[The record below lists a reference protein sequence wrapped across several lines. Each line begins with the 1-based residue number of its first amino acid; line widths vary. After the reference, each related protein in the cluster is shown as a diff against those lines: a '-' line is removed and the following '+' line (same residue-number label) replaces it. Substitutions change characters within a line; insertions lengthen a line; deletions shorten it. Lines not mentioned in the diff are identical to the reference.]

1 MRDTHVHIGQFYD
14 KYYEPQKILDIVH
27 EAGVEEIWHS
37 STTTCVKDVKYTTV
51 EKEIASVCAINKYQA
66 YPALWYIPD
75 YISQGVLIET
85 ALHNL
90 PYRGIKLHPKAHHWD
105 FENAA
110 HINTLHEI
118 FDCAEN
124 GTSDYIL
131 IHIGDDTVQETEDL
145 SRFFAKYP
153 HAKVI
158 LAHCRPLEQTLRLM
172 SQYKNVGCDTAFVE
186 KNTVQK
192 IIEAGF
198 AGRIHTGSDFPITHY
213 FRTTYPRP
221 GENPDISLE
230 DKYTEDSALLKLYT
244 RIVVNES

>member
-27 EAGVEEIWHS
+27 KAGVDEIWYS
-37 STTTCVKDVKYTTV
+37 STTTCVEDVKYTTV
-51 EKEIASVCAINKYQA
+51 EKEIASVCDMNKYHVH
-66 YPALWYIPD
+66 PALWYIPD
-75 YISQGVLIET
+75 YISQGVSIEA
-85 ALHNL
+85 ALNDL

-105 FENAA
+105 FENTT

-124 GTSDYIL
+124 GKSDYIL
-131 IHIGDDTVQETEDL
+131 IHTGDDTIRETEQF
-145 SRFFAKYP
+145 SRFFGEYP
-153 HAKVI
+153 HTQVI

-172 SQYKNVGCDTAFVE
+172 RQYKNVGCDTAFVE

-192 IIEAGF
+192 IIKAGF
-198 AGRIHTGSDFPITHY
+198 AERIQTGSDFPITHY
-213 FRTTYPRP
+213 YRTTYPRL

-230 DKYTEDSALLKLYT
+230 DKYAEDSALLLEYSYNP
-244 RIVVNES
+244 VN